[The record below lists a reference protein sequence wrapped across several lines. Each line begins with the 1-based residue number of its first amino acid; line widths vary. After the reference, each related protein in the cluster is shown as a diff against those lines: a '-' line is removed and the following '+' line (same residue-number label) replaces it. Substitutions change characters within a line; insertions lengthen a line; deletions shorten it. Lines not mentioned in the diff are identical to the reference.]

1 MSVTVLRQPS
11 DAAEWSARV
20 ELAAALRLAVMHDW
34 HEAVANHFSLAI
46 GEGGTRFLMNPR
58 WMHFSR
64 VRASDLLLLDSDD
77 PATMEREDAPD
88 PSAWCIHGRIHAL
101 LPEAR
106 CVLHVHPPYG
116 TALSCLADPSIPPI
130 DQVSARYFRRIAIDT
145 GFDGIADR
153 LDEGERIARAL
164 GTHRR
169 LMMGNHGVL
178 VVAPTVAE
186 AFDDL
191 FHLERAARTVVTAY
205 STGRPLAVLP
215 DAVAEATAIGWE
227 SYVDAEHIHF
237 AEMRRVLDR
246 RGEDYAS

>member
-1 MSVTVLRQPS
+1 MSVTALRRPG
-11 DAAEWSARV
+11 DAVEWQARV
-20 ELAAALRLAVMHDW
+20 DLAAAFRLAALHDW

-46 GEGGTRFLMNPR
+46 GDAGTRFLMNPR

-64 VRASDLLLLDSDD
+64 VRASDLLLLDADD
-77 PATMEREDAPD
+77 PATMQREDAPD

-106 CVLHVHPPYG
+106 CVLHAHPPYG
-116 TALSCLADPSIPPI
+116 TALSCLADPTIPPI
-130 DQVSARYFRRIAIDT
+130 DQVSARFFRRVTIDK

-153 LDEGERIARAL
+153 IDEGERIARAL
-164 GTHRR
+164 GSHRR

-215 DAVAEATAIGWE
+215 DAVAEATAVGWE
-227 SYVDAEHIHF
+227 AYTEAAHVHF
-237 AEMRRVLDR
+237 AEMCRVLQR
-246 RGEDYAS
+246 RGEDYAT